1 MQFRPLT
8 LPFGDAVASL
18 RRSDP
23 PHTDVQTFQFAPESK
38 AALVALIRTI
48 ALENKDRRISANTVL
63 PGTMDAPANR
73 AADPKADPLQR
84 VQPPR
89 LAGSDAQP
97 RLWDLLQRSD
107 RPTGVVYRRPGSV
120 LESRRGLLLPSA
132 EAVEALEAA
141 QFFPL
146 WTTGAPSQER
156 PGKLPR

>member
-63 PGTMDAPANR
+63 PGTMNTPANR
-73 AADPKADPLQR
+73 AADPKADPLQW
-84 VQPPR
+84 VHVG
-89 LAGSDAQP
+89 AGSSAP
-97 RLWDLLQRSD
+97 GA
-107 RPTGVVYRRPGSV
+107 PGIGCRRAGD
-120 LESRRGLLLPSA
+120 RRGHSDLRQA
-132 EAVEALEAA
+132 ALRCSRLTRA
-141 QFFPL
+141 
-146 WTTGAPSQER
+146 WTS
-156 PGKLPR
+156 